1 MIDYKV
7 VPSKD
12 YDELL
17 KSKNKNKC
25 RPTIVEKDIENRFI
39 EKGKPEKYDGIKSLN
54 AEIKEGKELSVKV
67 VPNMTINGTDY
78 TLIFTVPKTVSIQSV
93 ALNKSNHL
101 IIKYSDGSK
110 EDAGL
115 VKLTPDV
122 QLSVKNGNAITREPD
137 GLYVRKVDEAYMK
150 DKVIEAINPTIAAM
164 TSEIEERITTIEGNV
179 SDLQTTVGNVSTE
192 TQDIDFEQEDIDF
205 EQD

>member
-25 RPTIVEKDIENRFI
+25 RPTIVEKDVENRFI

-93 ALNKSNHL
+93 ALNKANHL

-150 DKVIEAINPTIAAM
+150 DKVIEAISPTIRDTINVM
-164 TSEIEERITTIEGNV
+164 TSEFEERISTIEGNV

-192 TQDIDFEQEDIDF
+192 TQDIDFEQD
-205 EQD
+205 